1 MKYIVAALLL
11 LPTVAVA
18 DLVHKW
24 KSPSFSGMGYSAH
37 VLGIEQLQ
45 FNRQQDIDDAARAE
59 EERLERELEQSTLNK
74 FIRNVESR
82 IYATLSKQMVDNMFA
97 SCGGENEPTCAT
109 SGSTDIEGATISWTK
124 DETTGAITLV
134 VDGPDGYTEIS
145 IPGPGEFTF

>member
-134 VDGPDGYTEIS
+134 VDGLDGYTEIS

>member
-45 FNRQQDIDDAARAE
+45 FNRQQDLDDAARAE
-59 EERLERELEQSTLNK
+59 AERLERELEQSTLNK